1 MLQTFLDLPNS
12 FNPCCGQRSSVYSH
26 FDKFHWRASY
36 KCQSQKKDF
45 FHLFDGGINR
55 ASN

>member
-12 FNPCCGQRSSVYSH
+12 FNPCCGQRSSVYSR